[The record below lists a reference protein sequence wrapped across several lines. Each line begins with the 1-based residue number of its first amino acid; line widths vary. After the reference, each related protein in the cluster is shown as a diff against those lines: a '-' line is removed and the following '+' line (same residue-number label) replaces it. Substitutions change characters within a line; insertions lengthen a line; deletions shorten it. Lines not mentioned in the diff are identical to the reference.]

1 MGSEAEPGVILGVG
15 GGPQEAGARGS
26 PGVVREVGRVL
37 ALADGWGEEAA
48 IFSGQ
53 CAALLEGE
61 VARIM
66 EVFWQPVE
74 DMMEE
79 LEVVA
84 EKQQQQVVAEEQ
96 EEKPQEQ
103 GQEEPGPS
111 PKSASLEALEALKV
125 LQLQLE
131 PVNAECS
138 RQHFRLKV
146 TTLRRRK
153 PYLEHRSTIIQ
164 SIPGFWVK
172 VFVNHPRMSAMIST
186 QDKDMLS
193 YMTNLKVEEFADRSD
208 YRKIMLFFRKNPYFQ
223 NEVVVKEYLIE
234 VTGYRASHLA
244 PIQWHRRF
252 EKEVYSRRHNNSGL
266 NFFNWFSDHNCVGS
280 SRIAEII
287 GEDLWPNPLRYYPR
301 EKGPT
306 GTGHRE
312 EDRRKTRA
320 SDVKPGLQTP
330 VKPRWSPWCAG
341 RRGGHGRRGSESEDT
356 RPPCAPQAT
365 ALPLRRLR
373 VPIATQQPGVYLKI
387 ASVLSFECQKAQ
399 PWKFDMNEE
408 RGKAEMKAYAVLKL
422 NRLDEGDSQK
432 VKGTEASWL
441 VWEMS
446 EGAPKQERLLQ
457 GMFWETPHLEEAPNL
472 RHF

>member
-1 MGSEAEPGVILGVG
+1 MRFSALHRRGSWERFSPQRSAIVVAGPAWCSAHVLSFQLPHLGRCPSSDQVRMGSEAGPGVILGVG

-48 IFSGQ
+48 IFSGEVVRQ

-79 LEVVA
+79 VEVVA

-131 PVNAECS
+131 PVNRECS

-193 YMTNLKVEEFADRSD
+193 YMTNLKVEELIYPSD

-266 NFFNWFSDHNCVGS
+266 NFFNWFSDHSCVGS

-312 EDRRKTRA
+312 EDRHSR
-320 SDVKPGLQTP
+320 S
-330 VKPRWSPWCAG
+330 
-341 RRGGHGRRGSESEDT
+341 
-356 RPPCAPQAT
+356 
-365 ALPLRRLR
+365 
-373 VPIATQQPGVYLKI
+373 
-387 ASVLSFECQKAQ
+387 
-399 PWKFDMNEE
+399 
-408 RGKAEMKAYAVLKL
+408 
-422 NRLDEGDSQK
+422 
-432 VKGTEASWL
+432 
-441 VWEMS
+441 
-446 EGAPKQERLLQ
+446 
-457 GMFWETPHLEEAPNL
+457 
-472 RHF
+472 

>member
-1 MGSEAEPGVILGVG
+1 MWEGV
-15 GGPQEAGARGS
+15 PRC
-26 PGVVREVGRVL
+26 
-37 ALADGWGEEAA
+37 ADGWGEEAA
-48 IFSGQ
+48 IFIGEVVRQ

-79 LEVVA
+79 VEVVA

-138 RQHFRLKV
+138 RQLFRLKV
-146 TTLRRRK
+146 TTLMRRK

-186 QDKDMLS
+186 QDKEMLS
-193 YMTNLKVEEFADRSD
+193 YMTNLKVEELADPSD
-208 YRKIMLFFRKNPYFQ
+208 YRKIMLFFRKNPFFQ

-234 VTGYRASHLA
+234 ATRYRASHLA

-252 EKEVYSRRHNNSGL
+252 EEEVYSRRHNNSSL
-266 NFFNWFSDHNCVGS
+266 NFFNWFSDHSCVGS

-312 EDRRKTRA
+312 EDSGPLRLPGSHRERPHQRRRLQLQGHR
-320 SDVKPGLQTP
+320 GLPVQTP
-330 VKPRWSPWCAG
+330 VSGLWGLPSGYACKTPSDPDTPQSVSLISD
-341 RRGGHGRRGSESEDT
+341 GS
-356 RPPCAPQAT
+356 Q
-365 ALPLRRLR
+365 
-373 VPIATQQPGVYLKI
+373 
-387 ASVLSFECQKAQ
+387 
-399 PWKFDMNEE
+399 
-408 RGKAEMKAYAVLKL
+408 
-422 NRLDEGDSQK
+422 DEGCQACIPPTLSQDDK
-432 VKGTEASWL
+432 VETASDQRRIEVL
-441 VWEMS
+441 GPSMQVGFA
-446 EGAPKQERLLQ
+446 GAPR
-457 GMFWETPHLEEAPNL
+457 
-472 RHF
+472 

>member
-1 MGSEAEPGVILGVG
+1 MAGLGKWRTWGGQDDERFSPQRSAIVVGCPAWCSAHVLSFQLPHIRCYPSSEPGPHGNEAGPGVVLGVG

-48 IFSGQ
+48 IFSGEVVRQ

-79 LEVVA
+79 VEVVA

-131 PVNAECS
+131 PVNRECS

-223 NEVVVKEYLIE
+223 NEVVVKEYLTE
-234 VTGYRASHLA
+234 ATRYRASHLA

-252 EKEVYSRRHNNSGL
+252 EEEMYSRRHNNSGL
-266 NFFNWFSDHNCVGS
+266 NFFNWFSDHSCVGS
-280 SRIAEII
+280 SRIARVGCLWASSAMAMLFGWSGEGVWAWPGLACPDRAPFPYQII

-301 EKGPT
+301 EKGPS

-312 EDRRKTRA
+312 EDRHSR
-320 SDVKPGLQTP
+320 S
-330 VKPRWSPWCAG
+330 
-341 RRGGHGRRGSESEDT
+341 
-356 RPPCAPQAT
+356 
-365 ALPLRRLR
+365 
-373 VPIATQQPGVYLKI
+373 
-387 ASVLSFECQKAQ
+387 
-399 PWKFDMNEE
+399 
-408 RGKAEMKAYAVLKL
+408 
-422 NRLDEGDSQK
+422 
-432 VKGTEASWL
+432 
-441 VWEMS
+441 
-446 EGAPKQERLLQ
+446 
-457 GMFWETPHLEEAPNL
+457 
-472 RHF
+472 

>member
-1 MGSEAEPGVILGVG
+1 
-15 GGPQEAGARGS
+15 
-26 PGVVREVGRVL
+26 
-37 ALADGWGEEAA
+37 
-48 IFSGQ
+48 
-53 CAALLEGE
+53 
-61 VARIM
+61 M

-79 LEVVA
+79 VEVVA

-96 EEKPQEQ
+96 EEKLQEQ

-111 PKSASLEALEALKV
+111 PKSASLEALEV

-138 RQHFRLKV
+138 RQLFRLKV

-186 QDKDMLS
+186 QDKEMLS
-193 YMTNLKVEEFADRSD
+193 YMTNLKVEELTYPSD

-252 EKEVYSRRHNNSGL
+252 EKEVYSLRHNNSGL
-266 NFFNWFSDHNCVGS
+266 NFFNWFSDHTCVGS

-287 GEDLWPNPLRYYPR
+287 GEDLWPDPLRYYLR

-312 EDRRKTRA
+312 DRWVR
-320 SDVKPGLQTP
+320 SPG
-330 VKPRWSPWCAG
+330 AG
-341 RRGGHGRRGSESEDT
+341 R
-356 RPPCAPQAT
+356 
-365 ALPLRRLR
+365 
-373 VPIATQQPGVYLKI
+373 
-387 ASVLSFECQKAQ
+387 
-399 PWKFDMNEE
+399 
-408 RGKAEMKAYAVLKL
+408 
-422 NRLDEGDSQK
+422 
-432 VKGTEASWL
+432 
-441 VWEMS
+441 
-446 EGAPKQERLLQ
+446 
-457 GMFWETPHLEEAPNL
+457 
-472 RHF
+472 

>member
-1 MGSEAEPGVILGVG
+1 MGSEAGPGVILGVG

-26 PGVVREVGRVL
+26 PAVVREVGRVL

-48 IFSGQ
+48 IFIGEVVRQ

-79 LEVVA
+79 VEVVA
-84 EKQQQQVVAEEQ
+84 EKQQQQRVVAEEQ

-111 PKSASLEALEALKV
+111 PKSASLDALEALKV

-138 RQHFRLKV
+138 RQLFRLKV

-193 YMTNLKVEEFADRSD
+193 YMTNLKVEELADPSD

-234 VTGYRASHLA
+234 ATRYRAFRLA

-252 EKEVYSRRHNNSGL
+252 EEEVYSRRHNNSSL
-266 NFFNWFSDHNCVGS
+266 NFFNWFSDHSCVGS
-280 SRIAEII
+280 SRIARII
-287 GEDLWPNPLRYYPR
+287 GEDLWPSPLRYYPR

-312 EDRRKTRA
+312 EDRHLAESVLTLRVCPA
-320 SDVKPGLQTP
+320 PSVAPGARSREHQTL
-330 VKPRWSPWCAG
+330 A
-341 RRGGHGRRGSESEDT
+341 D
-356 RPPCAPQAT
+356 PQAE
-365 ALPLRRLR
+365 ALHGGKCRQSCGTSSLSPFGHQGPA
-373 VPIATQQPGVYLKI
+373 VSPGG
-387 ASVLSFECQKAQ
+387 S
-399 PWKFDMNEE
+399 
-408 RGKAEMKAYAVLKL
+408 
-422 NRLDEGDSQK
+422 
-432 VKGTEASWL
+432 
-441 VWEMS
+441 
-446 EGAPKQERLLQ
+446 
-457 GMFWETPHLEEAPNL
+457 
-472 RHF
+472 

>member
-1 MGSEAEPGVILGVG
+1 MGSEAGPGVVLGVG

-48 IFSGQ
+48 IFIGEVVRQ

-79 LEVVA
+79 VEVVA

-111 PKSASLEALEALKV
+111 PKSASLEALEALEALKV

-138 RQHFRLKV
+138 RQLFRLKV
-146 TTLRRRK
+146 TTLMRRK

-193 YMTNLKVEEFADRSD
+193 YMTNLKVEELADPSD
-208 YRKIMLFFRKNPYFQ
+208 YRKILLFFRKNPYFQ

-234 VTGYRASHLA
+234 ATRYRASHLA
-244 PIQWHRRF
+244 PIQWHCRF

-266 NFFNWFSDHNCVGS
+266 NFFNWFSDHSCVGS

-312 EDRRKTRA
+312 EDRLSKTGA
-320 SDVKPGLQTP
+320 SDVKPGLQAP
-330 VKPRWSPWCAG
+330 VKPRRSPWCAG
-341 RRGGHGRRGSESEDT
+341 RRGGRRRLGSDPEDT

-365 ALPLRRLR
+365 ALPLRRLQ
-373 VPIATQQPGVYLKI
+373 VPIAVQQPG
-387 ASVLSFECQKAQ
+387 AFTLSQIQINKADSDQK
-399 PWKFDMNEE
+399 PD
-408 RGKAEMKAYAVLKL
+408 
-422 NRLDEGDSQK
+422 RL
-432 VKGTEASWL
+432 
-441 VWEMS
+441 
-446 EGAPKQERLLQ
+446 P
-457 GMFWETPHLEEAPNL
+457 PHQA
-472 RHF
+472 

>member
-1 MGSEAEPGVILGVG
+1 MGSEAGPGVILGVG

-26 PGVVREVGRVL
+26 PAVVREVGRVL

-48 IFSGQ
+48 IFIGEVVRQ

-66 EVFWQPVE
+66 DVFWQPVE

-79 LEVVA
+79 VEVVA

-111 PKSASLEALEALKV
+111 PKSASLEALKV

-131 PVNAECS
+131 SVNRECS

-193 YMTNLKVEEFADRSD
+193 YMTNLKVEELTYPSD
-208 YRKIMLFFRKNPYFQ
+208 YRKIMLFFRKNPFFQ

-234 VTGYRASHLA
+234 ATGYRASHLA
-244 PIQWHRRF
+244 PIQWHRHF
-252 EKEVYSRRHNNSGL
+252 EEEVYSRRHSNSSL
-266 NFFNWFSDHNCVGS
+266 NFFNWFSDHSCVGS

-287 GEDLWPNPLRYYPR
+287 GEDLWTNPLRYYPR

-306 GTGHRE
+306 GTGHQE
-312 EDRRKTRA
+312 EDRQKLCTEA
-320 SDVKPGLQTP
+320 NVGNP
-330 VKPRWSPWCAG
+330 V
-341 RRGGHGRRGSESEDT
+341 
-356 RPPCAPQAT
+356 APQASAPSATKARPCPPVAVKTGAT
-365 ALPLRRLR
+365 ATD
-373 VPIATQQPGVYLKI
+373 VNPGSL
-387 ASVLSFECQKAQ
+387 
-399 PWKFDMNEE
+399 
-408 RGKAEMKAYAVLKL
+408 
-422 NRLDEGDSQK
+422 
-432 VKGTEASWL
+432 T
-441 VWEMS
+441 
-446 EGAPKQERLLQ
+446 
-457 GMFWETPHLEEAPNL
+457 
-472 RHF
+472 

>member
-1 MGSEAEPGVILGVG
+1 MGSEAGPGVILGVG

-26 PGVVREVGRVL
+26 PAVVREVGRVL

-48 IFSGQ
+48 IFIGEVVRQ

-79 LEVVA
+79 VEVVA
-84 EKQQQQVVAEEQ
+84 EKQQQQRVVAEEQ

-111 PKSASLEALEALKV
+111 PKSASLDALEALKV

-138 RQHFRLKV
+138 RQLFRLKV

-193 YMTNLKVEEFADRSD
+193 YMTNLKVEELADPSD

-234 VTGYRASHLA
+234 ATRYRAFRLA

-252 EKEVYSRRHNNSGL
+252 EEEVYSRRHNNSSL
-266 NFFNWFSDHNCVGS
+266 NFFNWFSDHSCVGS
-280 SRIAEII
+280 SRIARII
-287 GEDLWPNPLRYYPR
+287 GEDLWPSPLRYYPR

-312 EDRRKTRA
+312 ED
-320 SDVKPGLQTP
+320 
-330 VKPRWSPWCAG
+330 
-341 RRGGHGRRGSESEDT
+341 
-356 RPPCAPQAT
+356 
-365 ALPLRRLR
+365 
-373 VPIATQQPGVYLKI
+373 
-387 ASVLSFECQKAQ
+387 SVLSFECQKAQ
-399 PWKFDMNEE
+399 PWKFDMNKE

-422 NRLDEGDSQK
+422 NRLEEGDPQK

-457 GMFWETPHLEEAPNL
+457 GMFWETPHLEEVPNL